1 VYAIGSISSL
11 FSRVADDSLRVATVI
26 VGRGVA
32 ETSYEVRVMD
42 GSMAWRRPVIA
53 RAITS

>member
-1 VYAIGSISSL
+1 MITVGHL
-11 FSRVADDSLRVATVI
+11 FSRVADDSLRVATD
-26 VGRGVA
+26 GRGVA
-32 ETSYEVRVMD
+32 ETRYEVRVMD